1 MVKSSKKGTCGVWT
15 PNHLANSYPRHS
27 DCVAILD
34 EDNFMTATA
43 SFTDASSLPWTLKR
57 AKEET
62 PPEFIVSYVDTK

>member
-1 MVKSSKKGTCGVWT
+1 
-15 PNHLANSYPRHS
+15 LAKSYPRHS

-34 EDNFMTATA
+34 EDNFMTAAA
-43 SFTDASSLPWTLKR
+43 SFRDASSLPWTLKR